1 MRKDYTLR
9 EITDI
14 MKKIIRADD
23 SVLCRIENQI
33 RNFSDDIYLMLFHY
47 SRYSKEKLSLSEK
60 LKLLDELHTASL
72 LQKSVHRYR
81 VKSDV
86 SISAIHCFY
95 LFLIMPNY
103 SNEEVIKFYLDNV
116 DLYKN
121 GLLSTQSP
129 MLKKDS
135 RSGLKL
141 TNKIKDHSI
150 SIKENN
156 KYLDLIYDSNPII
169 FLKKIKKE
177 EITINEE
184 DKKYLIDDYETTPK
198 NIINVFKIISYEDHI
213 KVKYKNG
220 VIWLWI
226 KDSFIINKDFK
237 YKEILDYLNEIN
249 ENISFIIEPEKPR
262 QEILKEIETMNEKDK
277 NIYISK
283 INAESYKK
291 VIKKSKFDSVFTIDM
306 KRNFS
311 ILVLKLL
318 NILFFKTGI
327 LFFWLKKSLI
337 KGASLVNY
345 VEILNEKRMGLN
357 IEIEEILKLKNHIEK
372 NEIKESKDRLIDIK
386 DLELFYLETKI

>member
-33 RNFSDDIYLMLFHY
+33 RSFSDDIYLMLFHY
-47 SRYSKEKLSLSEK
+47 SRYSKEKLPLSEK

-72 LQKSVHRYR
+72 LQKSVPRYR

-95 LFLIMPNY
+95 LFLIVPNY
-103 SNEEVIKFYLDNV
+103 SNKEVLNYYLDNV

-135 RSGLKL
+135 RLGLKL
-141 TNKIKDHSI
+141 TNEIKDNSI
-150 SIKENN
+150 SIKEND
-156 KYLDLIYDSNPII
+156 KYLDLIYDSMPVI

-198 NIINVFKIISYEDHI
+198 NIINVLNIISYENHI
-213 KVKYKNG
+213 KVKYKDG

-226 KDSFIINKDFK
+226 KDSLKIDKGFK
-237 YKEILDYLNEIN
+237 YREILDYLNEIN
-249 ENISFIIEPEKPR
+249 ENISFIIESEKPKE
-262 QEILKEIETMNEKDK
+262 EILKEIEIMDQKDK

-283 INAESYKK
+283 INSETYKDVMK
-291 VIKKSKFDSVFTIDM
+291 KIKSDSMFSVEMRRF
-306 KRNFS
+306 FS
-311 ILVLKLL
+311 IFALKLL
-318 NILFFKTGI
+318 NILFLKTGI
-327 LFFWLKKSLI
+327 LFFWLKKSLLDR
-337 KGASLVNY
+337 SSPVNY
-345 VEILNEKRMGLN
+345 VEILNEKRMDLN
-357 IEIEEILKLKNHIEK
+357 IEIEDVLKLKNYIEK
-372 NEIKESKDRLIDIK
+372 NEIKKSKNRLIDIK